1 MADQLIP
8 RDTDFN
14 EWYNSVCLKADLA
27 EYGPV
32 RGTMIIKPYGWA
44 LWENM
49 QAALESAGV
58 SKRQMTALKDRVRAR
73 RAATP

>member
-1 MADQLIP
+1 MADQLIA
-8 RDTDFN
+8 RSTDFN

-49 QAALESAGV
+49 QAALD
-58 SKRQMTALKDRVRAR
+58 KRF
-73 RAATP
+73 